1 MIQARIHNSIK
12 TVLIEL
18 GAPDV
23 AFVVERP
30 GEFAHGDYAS
40 NAALA
45 AAKVLEQNP
54 KAIANDLQT
63 RLEGK
68 IEGVEKIKIAGA
80 GFLNFFLTQEQ
91 IVKEVEN
98 AATNDKW
105 GSNDLYQDQ
114 AVMVEYTDPN
124 PFKEFH
130 IGHLMS
136 NAIGESIARVL
147 EAAGAK
153 VVRAN
158 YQGDV
163 GLHVAKAI
171 WGKQQKPELSW
182 GEAYVYGSN
191 GYENNRGEVD
201 EINKKVYEHSSDI
214 VDLYE
219 EGRNSSLEKFEKL
232 YTMLGTKFDKYFF
245 ESESWEV
252 GRSLVED
259 HKGDVFEESEGAI
272 VYKGEQD
279 GLHTRVFLTKAG
291 LPTYEAKDLGLLALK
306 EESGSYDKSITVTA
320 SEQKEY
326 FKVVLA
332 AAKKLSEVRDIAE
345 KTQHVTHGMM
355 RFAEGKMAS
364 RKGNVITG
372 ESLLADLVE
381 ESKEKMGSR
390 EVGDADKVAEQ
401 VAVGA
406 IKYAVLRQS
415 SGKDIIFDP
424 EKSLSLE
431 GDSGPYV
438 QYAHTRALS
447 LARKAEQAEIVFQM
461 KVEADADFVEVG
473 NLYRLQHALIHFPE
487 VVARAAKELEPHY
500 VATYMLELAS
510 TFNSWYAT
518 ERIIVDGKVMPD
530 RLRLVQAVEQT
541 LAKGLKVLG
550 IPVPQEM

>member
-68 IEGVEKIKIAGA
+68 IEGVEKIEIAGA

-98 AATNDKW
+98 AATNDVW

-191 GYENNRGEVD
+191 RYENNRGEVD

-306 EESGSYDKSITVTA
+306 EESGLYDKSITVTA